1 MGATLV
7 CRLLTC
13 SDGKN
18 KRGPRQ
24 YARRRRARASLECVC
39 FVRKP
44 FVLETNPASMTKG
57 QPLQRAEFL
66 NALNQRSQEIFR
78 KLVERYLDTG
88 VPVGSRQLSRML
100 DMSLSPASVR
110 NVMADLEELGLIA
123 APHTSAGR
131 APTQEGLRFFVD
143 AMLEIGAVDENER
156 TQIARQIEGS
166 AADGKIE
173 ALLTEAST
181 LLSGLSH
188 GAGVVL
194 AQKSDLILKHIEFVR
209 LDAVS
214 ALVVLVGQEGQVE
227 NRVLPLPPG
236 LPASALTQAGNYLAN
251 IVVGRTLAEARGELE
266 RRRLAQKAELDEL
279 TTRLVDQGFATLTD
293 AAATAE
299 PLLIV
304 RGRANLL
311 NETMASEDLDR
322 VRQLFDE
329 IESKRG
335 LIDLLGDAEAGEGVR
350 IFIGSENKLFSL
362 SGSSVILS
370 PYKDANDKVV
380 GVLGVIGPTRL
391 NYARIVPVVDYTAHV
406 VSRLM
411 TRKG

>member
-1 MGATLV
+1 MSKT
-7 CRLLTC
+7 
-13 SDGKN
+13 
-18 KRGPRQ
+18 P
-24 YARRRRARASLECVC
+24 SLGRED
-39 FVRKP
+39 
-44 FVLETNPASMTKG
+44 
-57 QPLQRAEFL
+57 FL
-66 NALNQRSQEIFR
+66 DALNQRSQEIFR

-88 VPVGSRQLSRML
+88 VPIGSRQLSRML
-100 DMSLSPASVR
+100 DVSLSPASVR

-143 AMLEIGAVDENER
+143 AMLEIGAMDDRER
-156 TQIARQIEGS
+156 AQIASQIEGS

-194 AQKSDLILKHIEFVR
+194 AQKSDLVLKHIEFVR
-209 LDAVS
+209 LDAQN
-214 ALVVLVGQEGQVE
+214 ALVVLVGQDGQVE

-236 LPASALTQAGNYLAN
+236 LPTSAITQASNFLASL
-251 IVVGRTLAEARGELE
+251 VVGRTLAEARVELE
-266 RRRLAQKAELDEL
+266 KRRTAQKAELDTL
-279 TTRLVDQGFATLTD
+279 TAKLVDDGFATLSD
-293 AAATAE
+293 AATTE
-299 PLLIV
+299 PMLIV

-311 NETMASEDLDR
+311 NEAMASEDLVR

-335 LIDLLGDAEAGEGVR
+335 LIDLLSDAEKAEGVR

-406 VSRLM
+406 VSRLVA
-411 TRKG
+411 RKS